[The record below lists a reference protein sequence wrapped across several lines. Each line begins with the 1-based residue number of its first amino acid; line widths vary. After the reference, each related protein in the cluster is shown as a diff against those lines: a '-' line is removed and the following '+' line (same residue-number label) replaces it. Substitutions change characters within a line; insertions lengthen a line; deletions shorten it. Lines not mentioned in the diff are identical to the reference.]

1 MNKAVTIF
9 MSIVALVAIAVI
21 GVDTMLQLE
30 QFNIKKHTYQ
40 TGIYEVCNN
49 PECRIHGEN
58 NKVFNPKPTYVPQV
72 VEQKPI
78 TVQAIPQPVPQVVQV
93 HPQQPVVVVQPNQE
107 AVQPEV
113 VQAPAVEQAP

>member
-30 QFNIKKHTYQ
+30 QFNVKKHTYQ

-49 PECRIHGEN
+49 QNAGYTKRITRYSIQSRH
-58 NKVFNPKPTYVPQV
+58 TYRRW
-72 VEQKPI
+72 
-78 TVQAIPQPVPQVVQV
+78 
-93 HPQQPVVVVQPNQE
+93 
-107 AVQPEV
+107 
-113 VQAPAVEQAP
+113 